1 MKFTTEQL
9 NAEGIRQWDWIKVQ
23 FRDSPLLLG
32 NGFSLNFS
40 SRLLY
45 RNLYEKYIENC
56 SEDAK
61 KLFKEFKSTNFEI
74 ILEHLESTER
84 VCSALEIEQQR
95 ISRNKDLIKQGL
107 IDSINRIHPTPDE
120 IKIDQIKLVA
130 EQIKEF
136 EQIFTTN
143 YDLFL
148 YYLILESKKFGDYFY
163 MPFFE
168 DERFK
173 RFKTGDVFNKNH
185 IYYLHGALFVFEKSV
200 ETIKIKRD
208 ENWLIEVITKEIS
221 KDNYPLFISEGTS
234 EMKLKG
240 IQSNNYLTYCFREL
254 KENKNKNLVIYGQ
267 SLSDQDLHIVKA
279 IDENYDKVAVSIRI
293 SENKTM
299 NELKSE
305 MNRIKS
311 ILKNTEVE
319 FYDSTS
325 LFKFE

>member
-9 NAEGIRQWDWIKVQ
+9 NAEGIRQWEWIEKQ
-23 FRDSPLLLG
+23 FSNCPLLLG

-45 RNLYEKYIENC
+45 SNLYEKYIESC

-84 VCSALEIEQQR
+84 VCNALEINKER
-95 ISRNKDLIKQGL
+95 ISKNKGLIKQGL

-120 IKIDQIKLVA
+120 IKLDQIKFVA
-130 EQIKEF
+130 EQIKQF
-136 EQIFTTN
+136 DQIFTTN

-148 YYLILESKKFGDYFY
+148 YYLILDSKKFGDYY
-163 MPFFE
+163 YKPFQ

-173 RFKTGDVFNKNH
+173 RFNSGDVINKNH
-185 IYYLHGALFVFEKSV
+185 IYYLHGALFIFEKSIN
-200 ETIKIKRD
+200 TIKIKRD
-208 ENWLIEVITKEIS
+208 RRWLIEVITGEIS

-234 EMKLKG
+234 DMKLKG
-240 IQSNNYLTYCFREL
+240 IQSNNYLTYCFRAL
-254 KENKNKNLVIYGQ
+254 KESKNKNLVIYGQ
-267 SLSDQDLHIVKA
+267 SLSDQDLHIVNA
-279 IDENYDKVAVSIRI
+279 IDKNYNKVAISIRI
-293 SENKTM
+293 SENKTI

-305 MNRIKS
+305 MHRIKS

-319 FYDSTS
+319 FYDSSS

>member
-1 MKFTTEQL
+1 MKFTTTEL
-9 NAEGIRQWDWIKVQ
+9 NVEGIRQWDMIKNQ
-23 FRDSPLLLG
+23 FLDCPLLLG

-56 SEDAK
+56 SEDVG
-61 KLFKEFKSTNFEI
+61 KLFKEFNSTNFEI
-74 ILEHLESTER
+74 ILEHLESAER
-84 VCSALEIEQQR
+84 VCNALDIRQPS
-95 ISRNKDLIKQGL
+95 ISQNKDLIKQGL
-107 IDSINRIHPTPDE
+107 IDSINRIHPTPEE
-120 IKIDQIKLVA
+120 IRLNQIKSVA
-130 EQIKEF
+130 EQVRNF
-136 EQIFTTN
+136 DQIFTTN

-148 YYLILESKKFGDYFY
+148 YYLVLESNKFGDFFY

-168 DERFK
+168 DDRFK
-173 RFKTGDVFNKNH
+173 RFKNGDIFKKNH
-185 IYYLHGALFVFEKSV
+185 IYYLHGALFIFDKSV
-200 ETIKIKRD
+200 ETIKIKRN

-221 KDNYPLFISEGTS
+221 KDNYPLFISEGTW
-234 EMKLKG
+234 ETKLKG

-267 SLSDQDLHIVKA
+267 SLSNQDLHIANV
-279 IDENYDKVAVSIRI
+279 IDENYDKVAISIRI

-325 LFKFE
+325 LFEFE

>member
-23 FRDSPLLLG
+23 FPDCPLLLG

-56 SEDAK
+56 PEDAK

-95 ISRNKDLIKQGL
+95 ISKNKDLIKQGL

-120 IKIDQIKLVA
+120 IKLDQIKLVA

-173 RFKTGDVFNKNH
+173 RFKTGDVFKKNH

-200 ETIKIKRD
+200 ETIKIKRN

-279 IDENYDKVAVSIRI
+279 IDENYDKVAISIRI

>member
-1 MKFTTEQL
+1 MKYTTTDL
-9 NAEGIRQWDWIKVQ
+9 NVEGIRQWNWIEKHFQ
-23 FRDSPLLLG
+23 ECPLLLG

-56 SEDAK
+56 PEDVE
-61 KLFKEFKSTNFEI
+61 KLFKEFNSTNFEI
-74 ILEHLESTER
+74 ILEHLESSER
-84 VCSALEIEQQR
+84 VCNALEIHQSR
-95 ISRNKDLIKQGL
+95 ISKNKELIKQGL
-107 IDSINRIHPTPDE
+107 IDSINRIHPTPEE
-120 IKIDQIKLVA
+120 IRLDQIKLVA
-130 EQIKEF
+130 EQIRQF
-136 EQIFTTN
+136 DQIFTTN

-148 YYLILESKKFGDYFY
+148 YYLILESKKFGDFFY

-173 RFKTGDVFNKNH
+173 RFNTGDIYNKNH
-185 IYYLHGALFVFEKSV
+185 IYYLHGALFIFDKSV
-200 ETIKIKRD
+200 ETIKIKRN
-208 ENWLIEVITKEIS
+208 ENWLIEVITREIS

-234 EMKLKG
+234 KTKLKG

-267 SLSDQDLHIVKA
+267 SLSDQDLHIAQA

-311 ILKNTEVE
+311 ILKDTEVE
-319 FYDSTS
+319 FYDSSS
-325 LFKFE
+325 LFDFE